1 MGSEMCIRDRNTTGF
16 RYEALTKDPQVRK
29 AVDDIILDFAGE
41 ANPKRTCNYGMTEKG
56 LQALRDAADPSLPH
70 TYAWFVMTDCNT
82 PQEQLHRGLTL
93 EEAVRLYQDSDCP
106 EKRLGVTK
114 DGIATVDI
122 VRTADGEQNFFSD
135 HQKLDSFKNDP
146 VIFEAVAQ
154 LHQELENA
162 TCDQSMMM

>member
-1 MGSEMCIRDRNTTGF
+1 MPT
-16 RYEALTKDPQVRK
+16 
-29 AVDDIILDFAGE
+29 
-41 ANPKRTCNYGMTEKG
+41 
-56 LQALRDAADPSLPH
+56 
-70 TYAWFVMTDCNT
+70 
-82 PQEQLHRGLTL
+82 
-93 EEAVRLYQDSDCP
+93 
-106 EKRLGVTK
+106 KRLGVTK